1 MYVAFKIK
9 TPYSV
14 WIASARYK
22 CLPELNAVYGKFHV
36 IINLSQKTFKVDKEK
51 QGRVL
56 LWTKGLVI
64 MTRFHNKAFW
74 FYRYQIYWIRF
85 LRQNPDMHW
94 TWITA
99 VLDDRLLS
107 QQSPSPMYRVAF
119 LWTTFVTKV
128 QHDLHLF
135 KLAKLHFSMSMYW
148 NLNCFPVCLYK
159 ILARKKGN
167 SLNEACLKLNNEYL
181 QIIRRLY
188 LNLIT
193 AYIKKPS

>member
-1 MYVAFKIK
+1 MAGIYGLLSQLFMAGELQCNKNSMMYMA

-36 IINLSQKTFKVDKEK
+36 IINLSQKTFKVDKKK

-85 LRQNPDMHW
+85 YVKIQTCIEHE
-94 TWITA
+94 
-99 VLDDRLLS
+99 LL
-107 QQSPSPMYRVAF
+107 Q
-119 LWTTFVTKV
+119 
-128 QHDLHLF
+128 
-135 KLAKLHFSMSMYW
+135 FSMIDYCHSRAPVLCIVWHSYGQLSLQRCSTICICS
-148 NLNCFPVCLYK
+148 NSRNCTFQCRC
-159 ILARKKGN
+159 I
-167 SLNEACLKLNNEYL
+167 E
-181 QIIRRLY
+181 I
-188 LNLIT
+188 
-193 AYIKKPS
+193 